1 MSNITDVEAQH
12 KRMVETP
19 MTRLIVAMALPTTAS
34 QLVTVIYNT
43 ADTYF
48 VSQMGTSATA
58 AVGVVFSLMSIIQA
72 FGFGLGMG
80 ASSIIS
86 RKLGARPEE
95 DAHRIGSS
103 AFAAAIAFGLAI
115 LVAGL
120 CALEPFMRLLGST
133 ETILPYA
140 CGYARYILIGAPIM
154 CSSFVLNNI
163 LRSQGQA
170 TLAMWGLCAGGLLN
184 IALDPLLIFAF
195 NMGIEGAAV
204 ATVLSQCVSFAI
216 LLSVFLR
223 DRSIVQ
229 LRPRYISH
237 RPGDYL
243 MILRMGLPTICRQ
256 GLASLAS
263 ALMNIQGALFGDAA
277 VAALTV
283 SNKVYLLVR
292 NIVIGVGQGFQPVA
306 GYNYGARNTKRVR
319 EAFFVTCVIGTA
331 LCVVATG
338 VLTLFA
344 HEITGLFSKDAEMI
358 PLCVKALYYFSAV
371 TPLLAYS
378 TYVNQLYQCLG
389 FSGQASFLASC
400 RQGIFYL
407 PLIYLL
413 PHFIGL
419 DGVMLTQPLADLLTF
434 IISIPY
440 QVWFYRHILRLEPR
454 PGIAGEHGK
463 AGR

>member
-86 RKLGARPEE
+86 RKLGARQEE
-95 DAHRIGSS
+95 DAHRFGSS

-170 TLAMWGLCAGGLLN
+170 TLAMWAR
-184 IALDPLLIFAF
+184 AR
-195 NMGIEGAAV
+195 AA
-204 ATVLSQCVSFAI
+204 C
-216 LLSVFLR
+216 
-223 DRSIVQ
+223 
-229 LRPRYISH
+229 
-237 RPGDYL
+237 
-243 MILRMGLPTICRQ
+243 
-256 GLASLAS
+256 
-263 ALMNIQGALFGDAA
+263 
-277 VAALTV
+277 
-283 SNKVYLLVR
+283 
-292 NIVIGVGQGFQPVA
+292 
-306 GYNYGARNTKRVR
+306 
-319 EAFFVTCVIGTA
+319 
-331 LCVVATG
+331 
-338 VLTLFA
+338 
-344 HEITGLFSKDAEMI
+344 
-358 PLCVKALYYFSAV
+358 
-371 TPLLAYS
+371 S
-378 TYVNQLYQCLG
+378 TSRWIRC
-389 FSGQASFLASC
+389 
-400 RQGIFYL
+400 
-407 PLIYLL
+407 
-413 PHFIGL
+413 
-419 DGVMLTQPLADLLTF
+419 
-434 IISIPY
+434 
-440 QVWFYRHILRLEPR
+440 
-454 PGIAGEHGK
+454 
-463 AGR
+463 

>member
-1 MSNITDVEAQH
+1 MSNIAEVEAQH
-12 KRMVETP
+12 RRMVETP
-19 MTRLIVAMALPTTAS
+19 MARLIVAMALPTTAS
-34 QLVTVIYNT
+34 QLVTVLYNT

-86 RKLGARPEE
+86 RKLGARQEE
-95 DAHRIGSS
+95 EAHRFGMS
-103 AFAAAIAFGLAI
+103 AFAAAIAFGLALMI
-115 LVAGL
+115 GGL
-120 CALEPFMRLLGST
+120 CALEPLMRLLGST
-133 ETILPYA
+133 DTVLPYA
-140 CGYARYILIGAPIM
+140 CGYAKYILISAPVM

-204 ATVLSQCVSFAI
+204 ATAFSQLVSFLI

-223 DRSIVQ
+223 GRSIVQ
-229 LRPRYISH
+229 LRMRYISR

-243 MILRMGLPTICRQ
+243 LIARMGLPTICRQ

-277 VAALTV
+277 LAALTV

-306 GYNYGARNTKRVR
+306 GYNYGARNNRRVR
-319 EAFFVTCVIGTA
+319 EAFFVTCAIGTGLCIACTAA
-331 LCVVATG
+331 LA
-338 VLTLFA
+338 LLA
-344 HEITGLFSKDAEMI
+344 HEITGLFSRDAEMI
-358 PLCVKALYYFSAV
+358 PLCVRALYYFAAV

-389 FSGQASFLASC
+389 FSAQATFLASC
-400 RQGIFYL
+400 RQGVFYL

-413 PHFIGL
+413 PRAVGL
-419 DGVMLTQPLADLLTF
+419 DGVMLTQPLSDLLTCA
-434 IISIPY
+434 ISIPFHI
-440 QVWFYRHILRLEPR
+440 WFYRRILRDEPR
-454 PGIAGEHGK
+454 PGIAGEH
-463 AGR
+463 ARSAR